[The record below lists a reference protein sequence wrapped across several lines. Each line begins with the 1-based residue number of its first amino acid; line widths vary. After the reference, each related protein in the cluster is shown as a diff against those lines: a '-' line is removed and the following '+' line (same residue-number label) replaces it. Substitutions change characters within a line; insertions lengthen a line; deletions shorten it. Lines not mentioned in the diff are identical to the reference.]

1 MCILVRSVNDYSE
14 ICILDNL
21 ENNYTYPREKK
32 QNKTKKLP
40 PESFDF
46 HQPHTQAQTLTFF
59 KLE

>member
-46 HQPHTQAQTLTFF
+46 HQPHTQAHTL
-59 KLE
+59 E